1 MRARQKT
8 ISGSLG
14 EQAFLRKR
22 DGYMALAF
30 SLRKTNKERHLNNVL
45 IWGTA
50 NKREYSLVLK
60 FAFIGV
66 HSRFEIWASYLSDNP
81 KLPHSAAFVQKS
93 FRNLF
98 LFRSLK

>member
-1 MRARQKT
+1 M
-8 ISGSLG
+8 G

-30 SLRKTNKERHLNNVL
+30 ILRKTNKERHLNNL
-45 IWGTA
+45 FIWGTA
-50 NKREYSLVLK
+50 NKREYSLILK

-66 HSRFEIWASYLSDNP
+66 HSRFEIWASYLIDNP
-81 KLPHSAAFVQKS
+81 KLPHSDAFAQKL
-93 FRNLF
+93 FWNLF